1 MLTCVALS
9 IPISLSRPS
18 PRAPRCEERECAKP
32 KVCLLTCLL
41 ANQTFGQHT
50 LLPKEREKFDLLVR
64 SSRITRTDGWRWRL
78 RSRTMQIKRFLK
90 FNFFLPFFLSFW
102 SSKPN
107 IYLWYYIL
115 CVCVNIYPL
124 SLSASLSISCWF
136 SSFFLIEMK
145 PNKLR
150 RGRNVD

>member
-9 IPISLSRPS
+9 ISISLSRPS

-102 SSKPN
+102 SFKLN
-107 IYLWYYIL
+107 IFVILHIMRVRQYLFTVPFCLTLDFLLIF
-115 CVCVNIYPL
+115 IFL
-124 SLSASLSISCWF
+124 SNRDETEQAKKRQKC
-136 SSFFLIEMK
+136 
-145 PNKLR
+145 
-150 RGRNVD
+150 